1 MKNSKKIV
9 IYCNGDNM
17 KKIIIFIFILIIGF
31 IILKLNQKK
40 FYKNIELIK
49 NPDDILTLVNKNN
62 KLPAIYT
69 PNNLVE
75 IPTSMS
81 YNGKFVRFEVLDSFK
96 KLWLEAKKK
105 GYKIT
110 IVSAYRDYDYQD
122 KLFQYY
128 VKEKGLKYA
137 LKCSAKPG
145 HSEHQTGLA
154 IDVMGSNG
162 DYNLFEESKEF
173 NWMKNNAYKYGFI
186 LRYPKG
192 KEKIT
197 GFKYEP
203 WHYRYV
209 GTNVSTYL
217 YENNLTLEEYF
228 SK

>member
-1 MKNSKKIV
+1 
-9 IYCNGDNM
+9 
-17 KKIIIFIFILIIGF
+17 
-31 IILKLNQKK
+31 
-40 FYKNIELIK
+40 
-49 NPDDILTLVNKNN
+49 
-62 KLPAIYT
+62 
-69 PNNLVE
+69 
-75 IPTSMS
+75 MS

-96 KLWLEAKKK
+96 KLWLEAKKN

-162 DYNLFEESKEF
+162 DYNLFEEAKEF